1 MRRNIKTK
9 IGDVWGV
16 YEVIG
21 IYKEVPEFYSSVF
34 RVKCQLCGR
43 EFLKS
48 GRVLIEKPK
57 YCQRCSRTNKG
68 NRVSKNFTKGMI
80 VGKYQVLSE
89 SCSGMIE
96 VKCLLCGW
104 KGRIALSTLR
114 ASKNYKNTFCLHKN
128 ENGEREYAA
137 NNKEDRYFD
146 IFFSDLN
153 EDAQKR
159 LMDAIGIKD
168 PSEMNWDIDMCP
180 IALYPIPYNVDIIAA
195 EVGEVV
201 K

>member
-1 MRRNIKTK
+1 MRKNIKTK

-80 VGKYQVLSE
+80 VGKYQVLSSAE
-89 SCSGMIE
+89 FCGMW
-96 VKCLLCGW
+96 V
-104 KGRIALSTLR
+104 
-114 ASKNYKNTFCLHKN
+114 
-128 ENGEREYAA
+128 
-137 NNKEDRYFD
+137 
-146 IFFSDLN
+146 
-153 EDAQKR
+153 
-159 LMDAIGIKD
+159 
-168 PSEMNWDIDMCP
+168 
-180 IALYPIPYNVDIIAA
+180 
-195 EVGEVV
+195 
-201 K
+201 